1 MHFTGGVQRIRCI
14 DWFENDLGFTT
25 CEQQGLIQF
34 YDLYPENGQV
44 GGRLQD
50 IEVNKKDVKF
60 TSVVNIPGRPYEAL
74 AVGNEYKFTYCH
86 MEVKN
91 ASKAQDP
98 DAIISQIVI
107 TPSGKS
113 VIAGVGEEG
122 KPGSIQVWIRSDDKA
137 LERSN
142 KEDIQAHSKPIDRIR
157 LTDDC

>member
-1 MHFTGGVQRIRCI
+1 
-14 DWFENDLGFTT
+14 
-25 CEQQGLIQF
+25 
-34 YDLYPENGQV
+34 V

-107 TPSGKS
+107 T
-113 VIAGVGEEG
+113 GEEG